1 MAHRSG
7 NENWQPVALGFA
19 LSGRLFLGLVK
30 LPVLAGV
37 LWLAG
42 ALFVAPF
49 ANLGASILLVA
60 LVAMVVTEVLSTLV
74 ERLFV
79 LRHQHDDPGDP
90 IQAVLVTLVP
100 LAGGAV
106 GGWVGAPGESVMIAS
121 ALTTLIVYLP
131 FVLLLDR
138 PWVQG
143 PGRTEVKQAWKD
155 TKTMTKETFRS

>member
-1 MAHRSG
+1 MAHRPDRES
-7 NENWQPVALGFA
+7 WQPVALGFA
-19 LSGRLFLGLVK
+19 LSGRLFLGVVK
-30 LPVLAGV
+30 LPILAGV

-42 ALFVAPF
+42 ALFFAPF

-60 LVAMVVTEVLSTLV
+60 LVAVIVTEVLSTLV

-90 IQAVLVTLVP
+90 IQAVLVALIP

-106 GGWVGAPGESVMIAS
+106 GGWIGAPGEGVMIAS
-121 ALTTLIVYLP
+121 ALATLIVYLP

-143 PGRTEVKQAWKD
+143 AGRAEVKQAWKD
-155 TKTMTKETFRS
+155 TKTMTKETFRD

>member
-1 MAHRSG
+1 MAHRPGS
-7 NENWQPVALGFA
+7 ENWQPVALGFA
-19 LSGRLFLGLVK
+19 LSGRLFLGVVK

-42 ALFVAPF
+42 ALFVAPL
-49 ANLGASILLVA
+49 AGLGAGVVVVA
-60 LVAMVVTEVLSTLV
+60 VVAVVVTEVLSTLV

-90 IQAVLVTLVP
+90 IQAVLVALVP

-106 GGWVGAPGESVMIAS
+106 GGWIGAPGESAGIAS
-121 ALTTLIVYLP
+121 ALTTLVVYLP

-143 PGRTEVKQAWKD
+143 AGRTEVKQAWKD

>member
-1 MAHRSG
+1 MAHRPSS
-7 NENWQPVALGFA
+7 ENWQPVALGFA
-19 LSGRLFLGLVK
+19 LSGRLFLGAVK

-42 ALFVAPF
+42 ALFFAPF
-49 ANLGASILLVA
+49 ANLGAGVLLVA
-60 LVAMVVTEVLSTLV
+60 VIAVIVTEVLSTLV

-90 IQAVLVTLVP
+90 VQAVLVALVP
-100 LAGGAV
+100 LVGGAV
-106 GGWVGAPGESVMIAS
+106 GGWIGAPGEGVVIAS
-121 ALTTLIVYLP
+121 SLTTLIVYLP

-143 PGRTEVKQAWKD
+143 TGRAEVKQAWKD
-155 TKTMTKETFRS
+155 TKTMTKETFRG